1 MKETIMTNH
10 MQRNILL
17 AVAGIGLFFSG
28 WAVGKEKFATERS
41 MVHFAAWTA
50 KDGLTQ
56 AELDAFKSSLTKLP
70 DMFPGLERVW
80 VGKLGAEVTANG
92 EKRNYAIALQFQDY
106 KSKLAYSSSPR
117 REEWL
122 TMFETVRKPGSTSF
136 DLIGE

>member
-1 MKETIMTNH
+1 MKTYIH
-10 MQRNILL
+10 RNILL
-17 AVAGIGLFFSG
+17 TLAGIGLFFSG
-28 WAVGKEKFATERS
+28 WAMGKEGFMTQKS

-56 AELDAFKSSLTKLP
+56 AEMDQFKASLTKLP

-80 VGKLGAEVTANG
+80 VGKLGTEVTANG
-92 EKRNYAIALQFQDY
+92 EKRSHAIALQFTDY
-106 KSKLAYSSSPR
+106 KSKLAYSNSHR

-122 TMFETVRKPGSTSF
+122 KIFETVRKPGSTSF